1 MLIFEFRILFYW
13 EFRILL
19 GKGGGGVCA
28 ERGGQVGQKRKFWR
42 DVIIELS
49 LHGIRNV

>member
-19 GKGGGGVCA
+19 GTGGGGVCA
-28 ERGGQVGQKRKFWR
+28 ERGVTQ
-42 DVIIELS
+42 ELS
-49 LHGIRNV
+49 GEQM